1 MGLSISLDFSPNGD
15 LLPARCGCGATAADD
30 SMVEILSAVALM
42 SLDLGAN
49 KLSGAGW
56 ATQYARLTFY
66 SNGKLSNTF

>member
-1 MGLSISLDFSPNGD
+1 
-15 LLPARCGCGATAADD
+15 
-30 SMVEILSAVALM
+30 MVEILSAVALM